1 MNHFCRLID
10 VAPVCKMSNVITLC
24 MRVCVCV
31 CVCVCVE
38 QLVEQYLQ
46 QTHAATHNQYK
57 MKLLEV
63 YDVEKKGEKEKFED
77 CGNRCVDIL

>member
-1 MNHFCRLID
+1 MNQFCHLID
-10 VAPVCKMSNVITLC
+10 IAPVCKISSAIT
-24 MRVCVCV
+24 VCVCV
-31 CVCVCVE
+31 CVQ

-77 CGNRCVDIL
+77 CGNRCVDI